1 MSLELTAVVVEAPL
15 SAPEEPLTGAAEDST
30 RMAEGEPPTLAQ
42 KKTAA
47 MEEEKQEK
55 ADICEICLTE
65 MPRSRAGTV
74 LLGCDHRFHEKC
86 LVQWCGPGPGPG
98 PGPSSWLRPAAA
110 A

>member
-1 MSLELTAVVVEAPL
+1 MSLELTAVVVEAPP

-42 KKTAA
+42 KKKKAA
-47 MEEEKQEK
+47 MEEDKEKQEK
-55 ADICEICLTE
+55 ADICAICLTE

-86 LVQWCGPGPGPG
+86 LVQWCGPGP
-98 PGPSSWLRPAAA
+98 PSCWLRPAPAA